1 MPSHRFAPTIALTTL
16 CFATLTAHAT
26 TVCVTNASEL
36 NAKLHEWESAD
47 TDLYTIKVAQ
57 GIYPIPTSQG
67 NYFGYDSGASLR
79 LLGGYYTYNGDPCG
93 KRHLNATNTVVQG
106 NPADV
111 QSTYYIQ
118 GFGPELKIEGITFKS
133 FGTQLDFGT
142 DGYTTISSIIVTDVH
157 EGYGYPALWLN
168 PQGGQSITL
177 QNSLIYGNSANGGVL
192 AGDDLA
198 SGSSSVYLINNT
210 IVQNAGVGVTTGTS
224 ARPTDALVVGFN
236 NIIWGNTGIGFK
248 TTYANSPPVLIDTLV
263 DTTLGSFDV
272 AGTLL
277 THADPKFTA
286 PGANPPNFTLQT
298 NSPAINVGAPEYIV
312 GGYTTYDLVGNARI
326 TGSSPIDLGAYES
339 AVDNLT
345 PQNVT
350 KKTDDNSVGTLRSAI
365 TAANNDPDATTIR
378 FNVTGTCPQVITLS
392 ASVLLPDITTD
403 VTIDG
408 YTEPNS
414 AANSDSSGYD
424 GAICIVVR
432 GSLAHALRVTGS
444 GRLTVKGIEFEG
456 FTNAAVRLS
465 AGSNNQVVGNA
476 FSAFPG
482 SAPNVEGVLI
492 DGTAK
497 NSVVGW
503 TDPPEHNVFDQSTA
517 AAIEISGTTGGHY
530 LFGNYIGFALD
541 GSNWSGVKN
550 LNGIQITGSGANRIE
565 SNVIGNS
572 PNYGIFL
579 TGPNTTANA
588 INYNAIGVTP
598 FTRVAAG
605 NGNAGIAFANG
616 AHNNRIGPAPGSTA
630 GGQNEIRNNGGPGI
644 WLKGAGPEGVA
655 GDNNRINGN
664 NTVYNNNGLLAI
676 DIGAGSDPFGLG
688 PTADDSGDGDTGPN
702 RVENYPYLTQ
712 AMRFEADKIALDGYF
727 LTEFRGTGQTYRL
740 DVFWTD
746 SCVGSGAS
754 NDTPRGE
761 MKRYIG
767 ALNVAVPSGTY
778 LQPFPYTTITAPR
791 SIPGTG
797 FLFAIATDGTG
808 NTSEPGPCE
817 PFVDDY
823 LFTNGFEH

>member
-1 MPSHRFAPTIALTTL
+1 MPNRRFASTLALLTVGL
-16 CFATLTAHAT
+16 ATLTAHAT
-26 TVCVTNASEL
+26 TVCVTSAAQL
-36 NAKLHEWESAD
+36 DARLHEWGEAD
-47 TDLYTIKVAQ
+47 TDLYIIKVAQ
-57 GIYPIPTSQG
+57 GTYAVPTSQG
-67 NYFGYDSGASLR
+67 TYYGYDSGASLR

-118 GFGPELKIEGITFKS
+118 GYGPELKIEGITFKS

-157 EGYGYPALWLN
+157 ESYGYPALWLN
-168 PQGGQSITL
+168 PQDGQSITL
-177 QNSLIYGNSANGGVL
+177 QNSLIYGNAANGGIL

-198 SGSSSVYLINNT
+198 GGSSSVYLINNT

-224 ARPTDALVVGFN
+224 AGPTDALVVGFN
-236 NIIWGNTGIGFK
+236 NILWGNTGVGLK
-248 TTYANSPPVLIDTLV
+248 TTYANTTPTFIDTLV
-263 DTTLGSFDV
+263 DTTSGGFDTSGS
-272 AGTLL
+272 LL

-286 PGANPPNFTLQT
+286 PSASPPNFTLQT
-298 NSPAINVGAPEYIV
+298 NSPAINVGAPEYTV
-312 GGYTTYDLVGNARI
+312 GGYTTYDLIGNARV

-345 PQNVT
+345 PQHVT
-350 KKTDDNSVGTLRSAI
+350 KTTDDNTVGTLRSAI
-365 TAANNDPDATTIR
+365 TAANGNSDATTIS
-378 FNVTGTCPQVITLS
+378 FGVSGTCPRVITLS
-392 ASVLLPDITTD
+392 TPLPNITTD

-408 YTEPNS
+408 YTEPGS

-424 GAICIVVR
+424 GTICIIVR
-432 GSLAHALRVTGS
+432 GNVDHALRVTGS

-482 SAPNVEGVLI
+482 STPNVEGVLI

-517 AAIEISGTTGGHY
+517 AAIEISGNGAAGGNY

-541 GSNWSGVKN
+541 GSNWNGASN
-550 LNGIQITGSGANRIE
+550 LNGIQITGSGGNRIE
-565 SNVIGNS
+565 SNIIGNS

-579 TGPNTTANA
+579 TGPNTIANA
-588 INYNAIGVTP
+588 INYNTIGVTP
-598 FTRVAAG
+598 FTRVAAA

-616 AHNNRIGPAPGSTA
+616 AHSNTVGPAPGSSA
-630 GGQNEIRNNGGPGI
+630 GGQNEIRNNAGPGI
-644 WLKGAGPEGVA
+644 WLKGSGPEGAA
-655 GDNNRINGN
+655 GDSNRINGN
-664 NTVYNNNGLLAI
+664 NAIYDNSGMLAI
-676 DIGAGSDPFGLG
+676 DIGADTDTFGLG
-688 PTADDSGDGDTGPN
+688 PTADDYKDSDTGPN

-712 AMRFEADKIALDGYF
+712 AMRFEADKIALDGYL
-727 LTEFRGTGQTYRL
+727 LTEFLASGQTYRL

-746 SCVGSGAS
+746 TCVGSGS
-754 NDTPRGE
+754 NNDTPRGE

-767 ALNVAVPSGTY
+767 PVFVNAPSGTF
-778 LQPFPYTTITAPR
+778 LQAFPYTTITAPR
-791 SIPGTG
+791 SIPGHG
-797 FLFAIATDGTG
+797 FLFATATDGAG
-808 NTSEPGPCE
+808 NTSEPGPCIE
-817 PFVDDY
+817 FVDDY
-823 LFTNGFEH
+823 IFANGYEH